1 MTIENTKKEVFEL
14 TFETFEDIYQFIQKA
29 KEIIDKNKGNEYDIA
44 VIFKQEDI
52 QTPDEVVYLIQ
63 DSLEFNVNLSAKMV
77 AEQVLTLSSI
87 PNTIVIIMY
96 YKKDRELDE

>member
-1 MTIENTKKEVFEL
+1 MTIENAKKEIFDL
-14 TFETFEDIYQFIQKA
+14 TFETFENVSQFIQKA
-29 KEIIDKNKGNEYDIA
+29 KEIIDKNKGDEYDIA

-52 QTPDEVVYLIQ
+52 QTPDEVVCLIQ
-63 DSLEFNVNLSAKMV
+63 DSLEFNVNLSLKMV

-96 YKKDRELDE
+96 YEKD